1 MSSFKNKQNAEILG
15 SVYKNA
21 EMAYDAAGEVLK
33 RCPNRRLAGEI
44 SKVIKGKSEAV
55 QLILTA
61 LLAQG
66 HVLIED
72 VPGVGKTT
80 LAMAL
85 GKATGLN
92 FRRAQFTPD
101 VMASDITGFTM
112 FNREENRFEYRTGLV
127 MTNILLADEINRTSP
142 KTQSALLEAM
152 EEKRVTVDGV
162 VHKLPSPFIV
172 IATQNSQGY
181 VGTFPLPEAQLD
193 RFMIKISLG
202 YPTVEEETDILMDRL
217 GSNPVN
223 DVQPVMTSEQLEQC
237 INEVQ
242 QVKLAESLC
251 RYIAE
256 LSAAT
261 RAHGGVE
268 LGVSPRAS
276 LAIMQ
281 ASRAFAYLDGRDY
294 VVPEDIVRLMI
305 PVFGHR
311 IVLRQEMK
319 MRRMDVTAVLQDAVS
334 SVTPPVKRS
343 F

>member
-1 MSSFKNKQNAEILG
+1 
-15 SVYKNA
+15 
-21 EMAYDAAGEVLK
+21 MAYINENQQLMMK
-33 RCPNRRLAGEI
+33 LAGEI

-202 YPTVEEETDILMDRL
+202 YPSVEEETDILMDRL

-237 INEVQ
+237 IAEVQ

-294 VVPEDIVRLMI
+294 VVPEDVVRLMI

-319 MRRMDVTAVLQDAVS
+319 MRRMDVTTVLQDAVS

>member
-1 MSSFKNKQNAEILG
+1 
-15 SVYKNA
+15 
-21 EMAYDAAGEVLK
+21 MAYTNENQQLMQK
-33 RCPNRRLAGEI
+33 LSGEI
-44 SKVIKGKSEAV
+44 SKVIKGKGEAV

-85 GKATGLN
+85 GKATGLS

-112 FNREENRFEYRTGLV
+112 FNREENRFEYRSGLV

-162 VHKLPSPFIV
+162 VHQLPEPFIV

-193 RFMIKISLG
+193 RFMIKISMG
-202 YPTVEEETDILMDRL
+202 YPTVEEETGILLDRL
-217 GSNPVN
+217 GENPANEVR
-223 DVQPVMTSEQLEQC
+223 PVMNAEQLSAC
-237 INEVQ
+237 IAEVQ
-242 QVKLAESLC
+242 QVNFAESLC
-251 RYIAE
+251 RYVAE

-281 ASRAFAYLDGRDY
+281 ASRAYAYLDGRDY

-305 PVFGHR
+305 PVFSHR

-334 SVTPPVKRS
+334 AVTPPVRRS
-343 F
+343 L

>member
-1 MSSFKNKQNAEILG
+1 
-15 SVYKNA
+15 
-21 EMAYDAAGEVLK
+21 MAYTNENQQLLQK
-33 RCPNRRLAGEI
+33 LSGEI
-44 SKVIKGKSEAV
+44 SKVIKGKGEAV

-85 GKATGLN
+85 GKATGLS

-112 FNREENRFEYRTGLV
+112 FNREENRFEYRSGLV

-162 VHKLPSPFIV
+162 VHQLPEPFIV

-193 RFMIKISLG
+193 RFMIKISMG
-202 YPTVEEETDILMDRL
+202 YPTVEEETGILLDRL
-217 GSNPVN
+217 GENPANEVR
-223 DVQPVMTSEQLEQC
+223 PVMTAEQLSAC
-237 INEVQ
+237 IAEVQ
-242 QVKLAESLC
+242 QVNFAESLC
-251 RYIAE
+251 CYVAE

-281 ASRAFAYLDGRDY
+281 ASRAYAYLDGRDY

-305 PVFGHR
+305 PVFSHR

-319 MRRMDVTAVLQDAVS
+319 MRRMDVTTVLQDAVS
-334 SVTPPVKRS
+334 AVTPPVRRS
-343 F
+343 L

>member
-1 MSSFKNKQNAEILG
+1 
-15 SVYKNA
+15 
-21 EMAYDAAGEVLK
+21 MAYMNANQQLMK
-33 RCPNRRLAGEI
+33 RLAGEI
-44 SKVIKGKSEAV
+44 SKVIKGKDEAV

-85 GKATGLN
+85 GKATGLS

-112 FNREENRFEYRTGLV
+112 FDREQNRFEYRAGLV

-162 VHKLPSPFIV
+162 VHSLPSPFMV

-193 RFMIKISLG
+193 RFMIKISMG
-202 YPTVEEETDILMDRL
+202 YPTVEQETNILLDRL
-217 GSNPVN
+217 SGNPVA
-223 DVQPVMTSEQLEQC
+223 DVEPIMTAEQLQQC
-237 INEVQ
+237 IEEVK
-242 QVKLAESLC
+242 QVQAADSIC

-276 LAIMQ
+276 LAILQ
-281 ASRAFAYLDGRDY
+281 AARAYAYLDGRDY
-294 VVPEDIVRLMI
+294 IVPEDIVRLMI
-305 PVFGHR
+305 PVFSHR

-319 MRRMDVTAVLQDAVS
+319 MRRMEVTSVLQDAVS
-334 SVTPPVKRS
+334 SVTPPVRRS
-343 F
+343 L

>member
-1 MSSFKNKQNAEILG
+1 
-15 SVYKNA
+15 
-21 EMAYDAAGEVLK
+21 MAYTNENQQLMQK
-33 RCPNRRLAGEI
+33 LSGEI
-44 SKVIKGKSEAV
+44 SKVIKGKGEAV

-85 GKATGLN
+85 GKATGLS

-112 FNREENRFEYRTGLV
+112 FNREENRFEYRSGLV

-142 KTQSALLEAM
+142 KTQSALLESM

-162 VHKLPSPFIV
+162 VHQLPEPFIV

-193 RFMIKISLG
+193 RFMIKISMG
-202 YPTVEEETDILMDRL
+202 YPTVEEETGILLDRL
-217 GSNPVN
+217 GENPANEVR
-223 DVQPVMTSEQLEQC
+223 PVMNAEQLSAC
-237 INEVQ
+237 IAEVQ
-242 QVKLAESLC
+242 QVNFAESLC
-251 RYIAE
+251 RYVAE

-281 ASRAFAYLDGRDY
+281 ASRAYAYLDGRDY

-305 PVFGHR
+305 PVFSHR

-319 MRRMDVTAVLQDAVS
+319 MRRMDVTTVLQDAVS
-334 SVTPPVKRS
+334 AVTPPVRRS
-343 F
+343 L

>member
-1 MSSFKNKQNAEILG
+1 
-15 SVYKNA
+15 
-21 EMAYDAAGEVLK
+21 MAYTNENQQLMQK
-33 RCPNRRLAGEI
+33 LSGEI
-44 SKVIKGKSEAV
+44 SKVIKGKGEAV

-72 VPGVGKTT
+72 VPGVGKPT

-85 GKATGLN
+85 GKATGLS
-92 FRRAQFTPD
+92 FRRAQVTPD

-112 FNREENRFEYRTGLV
+112 FNREENRFEYRSGLV

-162 VHKLPSPFIV
+162 VHQLPEPFIV

-193 RFMIKISLG
+193 RFMIKISMG
-202 YPTVEEETDILMDRL
+202 YPTVEEETGILLDRL
-217 GSNPVN
+217 GENPANEVR
-223 DVQPVMTSEQLEQC
+223 PVMTAEQLSAC
-237 INEVQ
+237 IAEVQ
-242 QVKLAESLC
+242 QVNFAESLC
-251 RYIAE
+251 RYVAE

-281 ASRAFAYLDGRDY
+281 ASRAYAYLDGRDY

-305 PVFGHR
+305 PVFSHR

-319 MRRMDVTAVLQDAVS
+319 MRRMDVTTVLQDAVS
-334 SVTPPVKRS
+334 AVTPPVRRS
-343 F
+343 L

>member
-1 MSSFKNKQNAEILG
+1 
-15 SVYKNA
+15 
-21 EMAYDAAGEVLK
+21 MAYTNE
-33 RCPNRRLAGEI
+33 NQRLMQKLSGEI
-44 SKVIKGKSEAV
+44 SKVIKGKGEAV

-85 GKATGLN
+85 GKATGLS

-112 FNREENRFEYRTGLV
+112 FNREENRFEYRSGLV

-162 VHKLPSPFIV
+162 VHQLPEPFIV

-193 RFMIKISLG
+193 RFMIKISMG
-202 YPTVEEETDILMDRL
+202 YPTVEEETGILLDRL
-217 GSNPVN
+217 GENPANEVR
-223 DVQPVMTSEQLEQC
+223 PVMTAEQLSAC
-237 INEVQ
+237 IAEVQ
-242 QVKLAESLC
+242 QVNFAESLC
-251 RYIAE
+251 RYVAE

-281 ASRAFAYLDGRDY
+281 ASRAYAYLDGRDY

-305 PVFGHR
+305 PVFSHR

-334 SVTPPVKRS
+334 AVTPPVRRS
-343 F
+343 L

>member
-1 MSSFKNKQNAEILG
+1 
-15 SVYKNA
+15 
-21 EMAYDAAGEVLK
+21 MAYMNE
-33 RCPNRRLAGEI
+33 NQRLMSRLSGEI
-44 SKVIKGKSEAV
+44 SKVIKGKQETV

-85 GKATGLN
+85 GKATGLK

-112 FNREENRFEYRTGLV
+112 FNREENRFEYRAGLV

-152 EEKRVTVDGV
+152 EEKRVTVDGA
-162 VHKLPSPFIV
+162 VHRLPEPFIV

-193 RFMIKISLG
+193 RFMIKVSLG
-202 YPTVEEETDILMDRL
+202 YPTVQEETDILLDRL
-217 GSNPVN
+217 GGDPSV
-223 DVQPVMTSEQLEQC
+223 DVEQVMTSEQLEQC
-237 INEVQ
+237 IAEVR
-242 QVKLAESLC
+242 QVQLAESLC

-276 LAIMQ
+276 LAIMN

-305 PVFGHR
+305 PVFSHR

-319 MRRMDVTAVLQDAVS
+319 AHRMNVTAVLQDAVS
-334 SVTPPVKRS
+334 SVAPPVKRGI
-343 F
+343 

>member
-1 MSSFKNKQNAEILG
+1 
-15 SVYKNA
+15 
-21 EMAYDAAGEVLK
+21 MAYTNENQQLMQK
-33 RCPNRRLAGEI
+33 LSGEI
-44 SKVIKGKSEAV
+44 SKVIKGKGEAV

-85 GKATGLN
+85 GKATGLS

-112 FNREENRFEYRTGLV
+112 FNREENRFEYRSGLV
-127 MTNILLADEINRTSP
+127 MTNILLADAINRTSP

-162 VHKLPSPFIV
+162 VHQLPEPFIV

-193 RFMIKISLG
+193 RFMIKISMG
-202 YPTVEEETDILMDRL
+202 YPTVEEETGILLDRL
-217 GSNPVN
+217 GENPANEVR
-223 DVQPVMTSEQLEQC
+223 PVMNAEQLSAC
-237 INEVQ
+237 IAEVQ
-242 QVKLAESLC
+242 QVNFAESLC
-251 RYIAE
+251 RYVAE

-281 ASRAFAYLDGRDY
+281 ASRAYAYLDGRDY

-305 PVFGHR
+305 PVFSHR

-319 MRRMDVTAVLQDAVS
+319 MRRMDVTTVLQDAVS
-334 SVTPPVKRS
+334 AVTPPVRRS
-343 F
+343 L

>member
-1 MSSFKNKQNAEILG
+1 
-15 SVYKNA
+15 
-21 EMAYDAAGEVLK
+21 MAYTKENQQLMQK
-33 RCPNRRLAGEI
+33 LSGEI
-44 SKVIKGKSEAV
+44 SKVIKGKGEAV

-85 GKATGLN
+85 GKATGLS

-112 FNREENRFEYRTGLV
+112 FNREENRFEYRSGLV

-162 VHKLPSPFIV
+162 VHQLPEPFIV

-193 RFMIKISLG
+193 RFMVKISMG
-202 YPTVEEETDILMDRL
+202 YPTVEEETGILLDRL
-217 GSNPVN
+217 GENPVN
-223 DVQPVMTSEQLEQC
+223 EVRPVMTAEQLSSC
-237 INEVQ
+237 IAEVQ
-242 QVKLAESLC
+242 QVNFAESLC
-251 RYIAE
+251 RYVAE

-281 ASRAFAYLDGRDY
+281 ASRAYAYLDGRDY

-305 PVFGHR
+305 PVFSHR

-334 SVTPPVKRS
+334 AVTPPVRRS
-343 F
+343 L

>member
-1 MSSFKNKQNAEILG
+1 
-15 SVYKNA
+15 
-21 EMAYDAAGEVLK
+21 MAYTNENQQLMQK
-33 RCPNRRLAGEI
+33 LSGEI
-44 SKVIKGKSEAV
+44 SKVIKGKGEAV

-85 GKATGLN
+85 GKATGLS

-112 FNREENRFEYRTGLV
+112 FNREENRFEYRSGLV

-162 VHKLPSPFIV
+162 VHQLPEPFIV

-193 RFMIKISLG
+193 RFMIKISMG
-202 YPTVEEETDILMDRL
+202 YPTVEEETGILLDRL
-217 GSNPVN
+217 GENPANEVR
-223 DVQPVMTSEQLEQC
+223 PVMTAEQLSAC
-237 INEVQ
+237 IAEVQ
-242 QVKLAESLC
+242 QVNYAESLC
-251 RYIAE
+251 RYVAE

-281 ASRAFAYLDGRDY
+281 ASRAYAYLDGRDY

-305 PVFGHR
+305 PVFSHR

-319 MRRMDVTAVLQDAVS
+319 MRRMDVTTVLQDAVS
-334 SVTPPVKRS
+334 AVTPPVRRS
-343 F
+343 L

>member
-1 MSSFKNKQNAEILG
+1 
-15 SVYKNA
+15 
-21 EMAYDAAGEVLK
+21 MAYTNENQQLMQK
-33 RCPNRRLAGEI
+33 LSGEI
-44 SKVIKGKSEAV
+44 SKVIKGKGEAV

-85 GKATGLN
+85 GKATGLS

-112 FNREENRFEYRTGLV
+112 FNREENRFEYRSGLV

-162 VHKLPSPFIV
+162 VHQLPEPFIV

-193 RFMIKISLG
+193 RFMIKISMG
-202 YPTVEEETDILMDRL
+202 YPTVEEETGILLDRL
-217 GSNPVN
+217 GENPVN
-223 DVQPVMTSEQLEQC
+223 EVRPVMTADQLSAC
-237 INEVQ
+237 IAEVL
-242 QVKLAESLC
+242 QVNFAESLC
-251 RYIAE
+251 RYVAE

-281 ASRAFAYLDGRDY
+281 ASRAYAYLDGRDY

-305 PVFGHR
+305 PVFSHR

-334 SVTPPVKRS
+334 AVTPPVRRS
-343 F
+343 L

>member
-1 MSSFKNKQNAEILG
+1 
-15 SVYKNA
+15 
-21 EMAYDAAGEVLK
+21 MAYISENQQLMQ
-33 RCPNRRLAGEI
+33 RLAGEI

-85 GKATGLN
+85 GKATGLG

-112 FNREENRFEYRTGLV
+112 FNREDNRFEYRTGLV
-127 MTNILLADEINRTSP
+127 MTNVLLADEINRTSP

-162 VHKLPSPFIV
+162 VHQLPSPFIV
-172 IATQNSQGY
+172 IATQNSQGF

-193 RFMIKISLG
+193 RFMLRICLG
-202 YPTVEEETDILMDRL
+202 YPTVEEETDILLDRL

-223 DVQPVMTSEQLEQC
+223 DVETVMSPEQLKQC
-237 INEVQ
+237 IYEAG
-242 QVKLAESLC
+242 QVRLAESLC

-261 RAHGGVE
+261 RAHDGVE

-281 ASRAFAYLDGRDY
+281 ASRAFAYLSGRDY
-294 VVPEDIVRLMI
+294 VVPEDIVRLLI
-305 PVFGHR
+305 PVYSHR
-311 IVLRQEMK
+311 IVLRQDMK

-334 SVTPPVKRS
+334 LVTPPIKRS
-343 F
+343 L

>member
-1 MSSFKNKQNAEILG
+1 
-15 SVYKNA
+15 
-21 EMAYDAAGEVLK
+21 MAYTNENQQLMQK
-33 RCPNRRLAGEI
+33 LSGEI
-44 SKVIKGKSEAV
+44 SKVIKGKGEAV

-85 GKATGLN
+85 GKATGLS

-112 FNREENRFEYRTGLV
+112 FNREENRFEYRSGLV

-152 EEKRVTVDGV
+152 EEKRVTVNGV
-162 VHKLPSPFIV
+162 VHQLPEPFIV

-193 RFMIKISLG
+193 RFMIKISMG
-202 YPTVEEETDILMDRL
+202 YPTVEEETGILLDRL
-217 GSNPVN
+217 GENPANEVR
-223 DVQPVMTSEQLEQC
+223 PVMTAEQLSAC
-237 INEVQ
+237 IAEVQ
-242 QVKLAESLC
+242 QVNFAESLC
-251 RYIAE
+251 RYVAE

-281 ASRAFAYLDGRDY
+281 ASRAYAYLDGRDY

-305 PVFGHR
+305 PVFSHR

-334 SVTPPVKRS
+334 AVTPPVRRS
-343 F
+343 L

>member
-1 MSSFKNKQNAEILG
+1 
-15 SVYKNA
+15 
-21 EMAYDAAGEVLK
+21 MAYTNENQQLMQK
-33 RCPNRRLAGEI
+33 LSGEI
-44 SKVIKGKSEAV
+44 SKVIKGKGEAV

-85 GKATGLN
+85 GKATGLS

-112 FNREENRFEYRTGLV
+112 FNREENRFEYRSGLV

-162 VHKLPSPFIV
+162 VHQLPEPFIV

-181 VGTFPLPEAQLD
+181 VGTFPLPEAQID
-193 RFMIKISLG
+193 RFMIKISMG
-202 YPTVEEETDILMDRL
+202 YPTVEEETGILLDRL
-217 GSNPVN
+217 GENPANEVR
-223 DVQPVMTSEQLEQC
+223 PVMTAEQLSAC
-237 INEVQ
+237 IAEVQ
-242 QVKLAESLC
+242 QVNFAESLC
-251 RYIAE
+251 RYVAE

-261 RAHGGVE
+261 RAHDGVE

-281 ASRAFAYLDGRDY
+281 ASRAYAYLDGRDY

-305 PVFGHR
+305 PVFSHR

-319 MRRMDVTAVLQDAVS
+319 MRRMDVTTVLQDAVS
-334 SVTPPVKRS
+334 AVTPPVRRS
-343 F
+343 L

>member
-1 MSSFKNKQNAEILG
+1 
-15 SVYKNA
+15 
-21 EMAYDAAGEVLK
+21 MAYMNGNQLMS
-33 RCPNRRLAGEI
+33 RLGAEI
-44 SKVIKGKSEAV
+44 SKVIKGKQEAV

-85 GKATGLN
+85 GRATGLA

-112 FNREENRFEYRTGLV
+112 FDREENRFEYRAGLV

-162 VHKLPSPFIV
+162 VHSLPSPFMV

-193 RFMIKISLG
+193 RFMIRISMG
-202 YPTVEEETDILMDRL
+202 YPSVEEETGILLDRL
-217 GSNPVN
+217 SANPVEE
-223 DVQPVMTSEQLEQC
+223 VQQIMTAEQLQDC
-237 INEVQ
+237 IDEVQ
-242 QVKLAESLC
+242 QVRAADSVC

-276 LAIMQ
+276 LAILQ
-281 ASRAFAYLDGRDY
+281 ASRAFAYLSGRDY

-305 PVFGHR
+305 PVFSPR

-319 MRRMDVTAVLQDAVS
+319 LRRLDVTTVLQDVVS
-334 SVTPPVKRS
+334 SVTPPVRRGI
-343 F
+343 